1 MRWGSR
7 AASPIGWSSWTGDGW
22 WRRARPR
29 TCLNTLA
36 RNALSDFSTRSSP
49 EVPGGHALGD
59 WETKVPHRRH
69 GFLRMPL
76 ADYSV
81 IGGDGLDQLTEIDLE
96 AVLKLKAAR
105 DRKLHPRCE
114 VLYLC
119 ELAIGELILR
129 DAC

>member
-1 MRWGSR
+1 
-7 AASPIGWSSWTGDGW
+7 
-22 WRRARPR
+22 
-29 TCLNTLA
+29 
-36 RNALSDFSTRSSP
+36 
-49 EVPGGHALGD
+49 
-59 WETKVPHRRH
+59 
-69 GFLRMPL
+69 MPL

-81 IGGDGLDQLTEIDLE
+81 IRGGLRRGRRSHRCGLICNLRIKPTVVIRSDKCAAELPKRPVHPEARLSLSSACGVVGGDGLDQLTEIDLE

-129 DAC
+129 DACV